1 MFHDVR
7 MRGFKERADVAEV
20 QAWIDALPTDP
31 DREHASIE
39 IACGRVLAEDVVSP
53 VDVPS
58 FSRSAMDGWAVCN
71 EDTLGA
77 SDTDPILLRVV
88 GTSLPG
94 RPHDGAMGAGRAV
107 RIMTGAPL
115 PEGADA
121 VLRAED
127 GEQREDE
134 LQVRAT
140 VPRGR
145 HVGEPG
151 EDVKE
156 GQTVLHAGRRLRP
169 QDIGLAGSIGCSSL
183 PVLQPPL
190 VEVLVTGDEVQPWG
204 APPVGANIA
213 DANGPMLNALIAR
226 DGGGAEIVYMQD
238 DATALH
244 AHIKRNRVEADVL
257 IVTGG
262 SSVGEEDHAPRILHE
277 LGELV
282 FHGVA
287 MRPAA
292 PTGMGTIG
300 ERAVF
305 LLPGNP
311 VSCLSAYDF
320 FAGRLVRRMA
330 GRSPEW
336 PYAPQRG
343 TLTRKIASVLGR
355 VDYVRV
361 AVDGAAITPIMTRG
375 ASILSSTTEAD
386 GFVVV
391 ERDSEGHPEGSEVT
405 AFLYDL

>member
-20 QAWIDALPTDP
+20 QAWIDALAIATRTTSVGLD
-31 DREHASIE
+31 ASH
-39 IACGRVLAEDVVSP
+39 GRVLAEDLVSA

-58 FSRSAMDGWAVCN
+58 FARSAMDGWAVCSD
-71 EDTLGA
+71 DTLGA
-77 SDTDPILLRVV
+77 SDTDPVLVKVI
-88 GTSLPG
+88 GTTLPG
-94 RPHDGAMGAGRAV
+94 RPHEGEVHGGQAV

-115 PEGADA
+115 PRGADA

-145 HVGEPG
+145 HVGERG
-151 EDVKE
+151 EDVKA
-156 GQTVLHAGRRLRP
+156 GTPLLRAGRRLRP
-169 QDIGLAGSIGCSSL
+169 QDVGLASSVGCAQL
-183 PVLQPPL
+183 TVHAQPVI
-190 VEVLVTGDEVQPWG
+190 EVIVTGDELLPAGSQPE
-204 APPVGANIA
+204 GANIT
-213 DANGPMLNALIAR
+213 DANAPMLRALIAR
-226 DGGGAEIVYMQD
+226 DGG
-238 DATALH
+238 
-244 AHIKRNRVEADVL
+244 RVETVAMLPDSEAVLRAALEESAADVVIL
-257 IVTGG
+257 TGG
-262 SSVGEEDHAPRILHE
+262 SSVGEEDHAPRLLHE
-277 LGELV
+277 LGTLS

-292 PTGMGTIG
+292 PTGMGTID

-336 PYAPQRG
+336 PYRSQHGR
-343 TLTRKIASVLGR
+343 LTRKIASVLGR

-361 AVDGAAITPIMTRG
+361 AVDGDAITPIMTRG
-375 ASILSSTTEAD
+375 ASILSSTTESD

-391 ERDSEGHPEGSEVT
+391 ERDSEGHPEGTEVT
-405 AFLYDL
+405 AYLYDL